1 MRLTTTEVKEK
12 ELERNFKEYK
22 RVQELLDS
30 LNEQRD
36 ELRKEIQEQMIQLKK
51 TKVETAYGTFTIVN
65 DYERIGVD
73 KVILEKCYPNVFEK
87 VKTTTK
93 VAKQLKYRGAIDR

>member
-22 RVQELLDS
+22 RIQELLDS

-36 ELRKEIQEQMIQLKK
+36 ELRKEILEQMIQLKK
-51 TKVETAYGTFTIVN
+51 TKVESQYGTFKLISA
-65 DYERIGVD
+65 YERIGVD
-73 KVILEKCYPNVFEK
+73 RNTLEKCYPNVFKK
-87 VKTTTK
+87 VKKITEVSQSIQYK
-93 VAKQLKYRGAIDR
+93 K